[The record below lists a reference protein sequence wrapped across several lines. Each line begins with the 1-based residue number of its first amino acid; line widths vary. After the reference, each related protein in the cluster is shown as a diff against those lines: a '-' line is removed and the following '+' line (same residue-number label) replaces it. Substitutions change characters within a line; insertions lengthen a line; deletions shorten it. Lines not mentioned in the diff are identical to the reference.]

1 MPVTQVQEE
10 PHWLIR
16 LDGQINLT
24 SATELKTLLLDWLA
38 SGKDL
43 ELDLERVEEIDI
55 AILQLLWAA
64 GREAA
69 GKGAG
74 MVGRLSEA
82 AAMAA
87 RDAGFDRMPGLGS
100 RSDW

>member
-10 PHWLIR
+10 PHWQIR
-16 LDGQINLT
+16 LEGQVNLA

-43 ELDLERVEEIDI
+43 ALDLERVEEMDI
-55 AILQLLWAA
+55 TILQLLWAA

-69 GKGAG
+69 GRGAG

-82 AAMAA
+82 AAMTA
-87 RDAGFDRMPGLGS
+87 RDAGFSPMPGLGIEE
-100 RSDW
+100 

>member
-1 MPVTQVQEE
+1 MPVTQMQQE

-16 LDGQINLT
+16 LEGQVNLT

-43 ELDLERVEEIDI
+43 ELDLERVEETDI

-64 GREAA
+64 GHEAA
-69 GKGAG
+69 GKAAG

-87 RDAGFDRMPGLGS
+87 RDAGFNQTPGLGVEE
-100 RSDW
+100 